1 MIDKNEINQLEIENS
16 EFIKKI
22 TDLEFEKSLLSQK
35 NKLLE
40 KKLESLTKKYNELQ
54 KELIDIETHIDFCK
68 ENQIQIVDLAQ
79 KDQSNQK
86 EINQNN
92 FYNFKNKIKILFEY
106 DDDFLNNDSDSTVF
120 NMIIDNIKN
129 IQNDNLNLR
138 RTLEDLKGL
147 IEKNNN
153 QNINNNYIIN
163 NRKEFNNN
171 NNDVN
176 NINLGNMEN
185 LNMDIHNPIIYEKH
199 FNYDKNNIG
208 FGQDSII
215 TDEEKILRNNNYNNK
230 YDINYNPNP
239 IYNNNSKIDL
249 NNLMNSI
256 DNLQNVFTSEEDNM
270 NYPSLHNKK
279 YSSQL
284 NRQHRLYHK
293 YI

>member
-1 MIDKNEINQLEIENS
+1 
-16 EFIKKI
+16 
-22 TDLEFEKSLLSQK
+22 
-35 NKLLE
+35 
-40 KKLESLTKKYNELQ
+40 
-54 KELIDIETHIDFCK
+54 
-68 ENQIQIVDLAQ
+68 
-79 KDQSNQK
+79 
-86 EINQNN
+86 
-92 FYNFKNKIKILFEY
+92 
-106 DDDFLNNDSDSTVF
+106 
-120 NMIIDNIKN
+120 MIIDNIKN

-239 IYNNNSKIDL
+239 IYNNSKIDL

>member
-1 MIDKNEINQLEIENS
+1 MIDKNEINQLEIKNN

-106 DDDFLNNDSDSTVF
+106 DDDFLNIESDSTVF

-153 QNINNNYIIN
+153 QNINNYFI
-163 NRKEFNNN
+163 K
-171 NNDVN
+171 
-176 NINLGNMEN
+176 
-185 LNMDIHNPIIYEKH
+185 
-199 FNYDKNNIG
+199 
-208 FGQDSII
+208 
-215 TDEEKILRNNNYNNK
+215 
-230 YDINYNPNP
+230 
-239 IYNNNSKIDL
+239 
-249 NNLMNSI
+249 
-256 DNLQNVFTSEEDNM
+256 
-270 NYPSLHNKK
+270 
-279 YSSQL
+279 
-284 NRQHRLYHK
+284 
-293 YI
+293 